1 MPEQEIVPVLVRMGY
16 GKTGRG
22 KTGKPRLLVV
32 TDEDTIDFDRLYNV
46 AARMKA
52 ADKSGIMAKMTVGSI
67 IGKLLDT
74 FPVNRPPDV
83 WLLEIPMLPGV
94 SLAFHT
100 RTDLPDDEIRRLC
113 SSEEVRNMRPT
124 IFTNTITA

>member
-1 MPEQEIVPVLVRMGY
+1 MTEIIPVLVRIGY

-32 TDEDTIDFDRLYNV
+32 TDEDTLDFDRLYNV

-52 ADKSGIMAKMTVGSI
+52 ADKSGIMAKMTVGAI

-74 FPVNRPPDV
+74 FPVNRPPDIY
-83 WLLEIPMLPGV
+83 LLETTIPDV
-94 SLAFHT
+94 AVAFHT
-100 RTDLPDDEIRRLC
+100 RVDLPDDEIRRLC
-113 SSEEVRNMRPT
+113 SST
-124 IFTNTITA
+124 GGTQ